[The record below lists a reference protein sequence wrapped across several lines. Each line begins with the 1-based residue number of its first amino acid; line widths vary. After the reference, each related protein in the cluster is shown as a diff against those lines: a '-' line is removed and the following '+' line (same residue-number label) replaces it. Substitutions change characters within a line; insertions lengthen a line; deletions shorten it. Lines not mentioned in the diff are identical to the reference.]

1 MNQCDKNVAIFST
14 KKLHSS
20 YNLFVCIWNYHC
32 WTPSEREKKKRR
44 SSTMFALF
52 SLSLSL
58 SVPTKCQNLTQKPF
72 PSSFRFFYFF
82 LRVPSPTLRQINLL
96 FRISSFFFSLM
107 YSRLIYTF
115 ARLPFSNEKCIYI
128 YFIPRHT
135 GFIKQ
140 SRVCM
145 CVCARWKIK
154 KFEFRV
160 QSFDMMNR
168 IIIGI
173 NRHHFVY

>member
-96 FRISSFFFSLM
+96 FRISSFFFRWCIQGSFTLLLVYHFQMKNVYTYILFQGIRASLN
-107 YSRLIYTF
+107 R
-115 ARLPFSNEKCIYI
+115 AE
-128 YFIPRHT
+128 
-135 GFIKQ
+135 
-140 SRVCM
+140 
-145 CVCARWKIK
+145 CVCVCV
-154 KFEFRV
+154 RV
-160 QSFDMMNR
+160 EK
-168 IIIGI
+168 
-173 NRHHFVY
+173 